1 MPDREVMKFP
11 QEFPVKI
18 MGEDTPDFHAAVAA
32 ILAEHVAPLETL
44 KVSKQASSA
53 GRYISVT
60 VTFTAQS
67 RAQLDALYQALS
79 ADEQVLMAL

>member
-1 MPDREVMKFP
+1 MRFP

-18 MGEDTPDFHAAVAA
+18 MGADQPEFHAAIAA
-32 ILAEHVAPLETL
+32 IVAEHVAPLETL
-44 KVSKQASSA
+44 KVSRQVSSA

-79 ADEQVLMAL
+79 HNQYVLMAL

>member
-18 MGEDTPDFHAAVAA
+18 MGEDTPGFHAAVAA